1 LVLPDIDCSV
11 HSAAVRLA
19 AAIVV
24 KFEEEGGLLC
34 WSGLTNFLNSD
45 CQCTLKWDYINYC
58 NKKHSQS
65 VPKTFGRTSPNSIL
79 EEFFLFDYANFMQFL
94 LDWGL
99 GLVVF
104 DADCLVSKKKKY
116 NVIFTGNQDFIY
128 C

>member
-1 LVLPDIDCSV
+1 MITEKNHKLLTSQLFVTDCIKEG
-11 HSAAVRLA
+11 LA
-19 AAIVV
+19 
-24 KFEEEGGLLC
+24 
-34 WSGLTNFLNSD
+34 SMNSD